1 LSVWFWGFYSCA
13 FGRITFYLL
22 NYECIGNNFDGYRCV
37 DFLFVLVGLFF
48 DLVVMNIHDKI
59 EALKQRKK
67 RKKMPR
73 KTTDPVLK
81 KFAPD
86 SFERLNPEE

>member
-1 LSVWFWGFYSCA
+1 
-13 FGRITFYLL
+13 
-22 NYECIGNNFDGYRCV
+22 
-37 DFLFVLVGLFF
+37 VGIFF
-48 DLVVMNIHDKI
+48 NLVVMNIHDKI

-81 KFAPD
+81 KFASD

>member
-1 LSVWFWGFYSCA
+1 
-13 FGRITFYLL
+13 
-22 NYECIGNNFDGYRCV
+22 
-37 DFLFVLVGLFF
+37 VGLFF

>member
-1 LSVWFWGFYSCA
+1 LSVWFWGFYNCA
-13 FGRITFYLL
+13 FGRITFYLTSYEYSGNDL
-22 NYECIGNNFDGYRCV
+22 NYYRSIDIV
-37 DFLFVLVGLFF
+37 SVLVGIFF
-48 DLVVMNIHDKI
+48 NLVVMNIHDKI

-81 KFAPD
+81 KFASD